1 MAQVWG
7 LDVEQVR
14 GLAREM
20 DREADGID
28 QTLSR
33 LTGALGNTQWTG
45 PDATQ
50 FRDEWQGAHSNAL
63 RKVAGA
69 LRDTAQMARAN
80 ADAQERASQ

>member
-14 GLAREM
+14 TLAREM
-20 DREADGID
+20 DREAESID

-33 LTGALGNTQWTG
+33 LTGTLGNTQWTG

-50 FRDEWQGAHSNAL
+50 FRDEWQGAHATAL
-63 RKVAGA
+63 RKVAAA
-69 LRDTAQMARAN
+69 LRETAQMARAN